1 MQPRGIHARRSRRSA
16 DDNARSASDFIA
28 MPILSLTHRKT
39 VRFHP
44 RFEIGE
50 QSEKTF
56 QRAAQIS
63 PDLLNFLR
71 KFMEEG
77 ISRTIH
83 GAPES
88 FH

>member
-56 QRAAQIS
+56 SALPRSRRIFLIS
-63 PDLLNFLR
+63 CENLW
-71 KFMEEG
+71 KKE
-77 ISRTIH
+77 
-83 GAPES
+83 
-88 FH
+88 